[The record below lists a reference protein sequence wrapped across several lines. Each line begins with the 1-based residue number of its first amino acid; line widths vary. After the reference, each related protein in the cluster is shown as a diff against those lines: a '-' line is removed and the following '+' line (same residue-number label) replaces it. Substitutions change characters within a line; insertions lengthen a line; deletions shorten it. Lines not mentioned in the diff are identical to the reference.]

1 MVGGKNKKQCEEEQ
15 RWVLFGMYFSGF
27 EFSNY

>member
-15 RWVLFGMYFSGF
+15 RQVLSGMFLSFGIGS
-27 EFSNY
+27 S